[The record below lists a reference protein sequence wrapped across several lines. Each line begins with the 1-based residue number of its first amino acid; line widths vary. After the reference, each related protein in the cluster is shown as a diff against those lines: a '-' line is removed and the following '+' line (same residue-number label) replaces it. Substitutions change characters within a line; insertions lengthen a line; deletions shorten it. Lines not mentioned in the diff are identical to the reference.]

1 MDAGIKGEKRSTDF
15 SLESVGMMLLNEY
28 SLAFELVSVLLLV
41 AMVGAIIVAM
51 GRKGDRDVE

>member
-1 MDAGIKGEKRSTDF
+1 
-15 SLESVGMMLLNEY
+15 MLLNEY